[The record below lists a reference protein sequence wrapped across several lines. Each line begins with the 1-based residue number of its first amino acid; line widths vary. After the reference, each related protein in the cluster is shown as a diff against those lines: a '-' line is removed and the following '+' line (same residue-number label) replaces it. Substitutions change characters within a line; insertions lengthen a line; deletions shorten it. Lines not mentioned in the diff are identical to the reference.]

1 MSPGYQLH
9 PEFGLLCPS
18 RSLRRKVRLVSALLV
33 VAGLL
38 AWKAGHLP
46 NADDMR
52 VVAHDDDAGFNTEAA
67 PAAEERTST
76 AADSSH
82 PFEGGRTACAAY
94 AGTRADG
101 TCGPGTAR
109 KPPRQRAVN
118 EAPTIAAL
126 PVGRSP
132 PPAPESLVA
141 PEPSVAPE
149 TSVALLTPTVA
160 DATISTP
167 AAADRAERSET
178 PAPAPRKVKKPPP
191 RNNNYEVVRE
201 RRWRDDPWAPRAY
214 AYPDD
219 RYLRSRNERWWGWE
233 QQVRW

>member
-1 MSPGYQLH
+1 MSPEYQLH

-18 RSLRRKVRLVSALLV
+18 RSFRRKVRLVSALLV

-52 VVAHDDDAGFNTEAA
+52 VVAHDDEAGFSAEAA
-67 PAAEERTST
+67 PTAGETAST
-76 AADSSH
+76 TADSPH
-82 PFEGGRTACAAY
+82 PFDGSRTACAAD
-94 AGTRADG
+94 AGSRADG

-109 KPPRQRAVN
+109 KPPRQRTAN

-126 PVGRSP
+126 PIGRSP

-149 TSVALLTPTVA
+149 SSVALLTPTVA
-160 DATISTP
+160 DTAASTS
-167 AAADRAERSET
+167 AAAERAEA

-191 RNNNYEVVRE
+191 RNNNNEVVRE
-201 RRWRDDPWAPRAY
+201 RRWRDDPWAPRTY

-219 RYLRSRNERWWGWE
+219 RYLRGRNERWWGWE